1 MSTNNTSKIV
11 IRLKRVTNNTT
22 SKGTW
27 FKKVIN
33 IGKYIG
39 IVIAFLVSITTLYQ
53 FTDSFYQKKQNDD
66 TEKLKKFVEAGRKVY
81 YSKAKYDYIA
91 HYPEWPKSFSDKL
104 TEIGLKQDYEQ
115 KITIQNLNII
125 QIHFFNLLNHL
136 HEILNKMSIKSGK
149 KKIMKD

>member
-66 TEKLKKFVEAGRKVY
+66 TEKLKKF
-81 YSKAKYDYIA
+81 
-91 HYPEWPKSFSDKL
+91 
-104 TEIGLKQDYEQ
+104 
-115 KITIQNLNII
+115 
-125 QIHFFNLLNHL
+125 
-136 HEILNKMSIKSGK
+136 
-149 KKIMKD
+149 